1 MPEVQTILTK
11 ICAQLGRRIMDH
23 GGCVYDG
30 KYGKHRRGVHFCI
43 SGSIIVGED
52 RKRQH
57 SSAIYIS
64 DLCILYARNGREGTR
79 QTINTAAHG
88 NAKRKLSIF
97 SLVYTNNKISTS
109 SRQRRDCV
117 LEVAGGGGGR
127 GWLGNKVH
135 RHSQNSIKKKYGNS
149 NLKLSSC
156 RAFPLHISIFSHYD
170 HGSALR
176 RCSLRPNVWDAYGLY
191 LLAFHIRVSLLCP
204 TYFRLVVCIYIW
216 ILFGQRHI
224 HIYRLWH
231 FFDLC
236 KCW

>member
-1 MPEVQTILTK
+1 MMENMVNIAAVFAFVSLARLSLVK
-11 ICAQLGRRIMDH
+11 IVKG
-23 GGCVYDG
+23 
-30 KYGKHRRGVHFCI
+30 
-43 SGSIIVGED
+43 
-52 RKRQH
+52 
-57 SSAIYIS
+57 
-64 DLCILYARNGREGTR
+64 
-79 QTINTAAHG
+79 NTAAPYISLTCVFYMREMDEKEPPVKRSTPPHG

-117 LEVAGGGGGR
+117 LEVAGGGGGVV
-127 GWLGNKVH
+127 GQQSSPTLTKQHQQKN
-135 RHSQNSIKKKYGNS
+135 GNS

-216 ILFGQRHI
+216 ILFGQRHTYI
-224 HIYRLWH
+224 SPLA
-231 FFDLC
+231 FF
-236 KCW
+236 